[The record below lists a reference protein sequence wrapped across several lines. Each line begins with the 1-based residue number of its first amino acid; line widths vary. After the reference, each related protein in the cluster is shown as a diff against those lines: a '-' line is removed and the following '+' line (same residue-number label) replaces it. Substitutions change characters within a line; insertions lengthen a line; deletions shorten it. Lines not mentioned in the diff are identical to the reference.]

1 MKVNVLFLNIVSRE
15 IKAKEQLMG
24 DGELSGTLPVH
35 QTLVFLLD
43 LINYTLEKI
52 LTQSLPLNLQ
62 NKMKIIVL
70 TLNQD

>member
-15 IKAKEQLMG
+15 IEAKEQLMG
-24 DGELSGTLPVH
+24 DGDLSGTLPVH
-35 QTLVFLLD
+35 QTPVFLLD